1 MKVNF
6 VSEITAFYRWIKSNH
21 LSNNAQLLWFHL
33 FCYWN
38 EAGFPDWLQVDIL
51 RMMGMVQM
59 KSRNTLIRARDEL
72 ISAGLLRVIRGKNK
86 MPNKYQF
93 ILFGGLNERSSKF
106 EPQTGC
112 ETGYEMGC
120 ETGHLFKRSQTKPNT
135 NKEKTIFGEFGQVWL
150 TSDEVVKLQVEYP
163 DDWED
168 WIKRL
173 DMGKA
178 MKGYQ
183 YVNDY
188 AAIRTWIENEEL
200 EKTAAAFQELMAEWH
215 G

>member
-1 MKVNF
+1 
-6 VSEITAFYRWIKSNH
+6 
-21 LSNNAQLLWFHL
+21 
-33 FCYWN
+33 
-38 EAGFPDWLQVDIL
+38 
-51 RMMGMVQM
+51 
-59 KSRNTLIRARDEL
+59 
-72 ISAGLLRVIRGKNK
+72 

-93 ILFGGLNERSSKF
+93 ILFCGLNELSSKF
-106 EPQTGC
+106 EPQTGY

-120 ETGHLFKRSQTKPNT
+120 ETGHLFKRNQTKPKT
-135 NKEKTIFGEFGQVWL
+135 NKEKTVFGEFGQVWL
-150 TSDEVVKLQVEYP
+150 TSDEVAKLQAEYP

-168 WIKRL
+168 WIRRL